1 MIAALIFQAIVAVIL
16 YTLLCGLLTI
26 QTALF
31 GSPWVNVAI
40 LVAALL
46 LIVNYLV
53 EQLSA
58 PFQPR
63 TTARPADM
71 IFGGLTVSGT
81 LLLFSVDPN
90 QIGTTPWIWQHPNA
104 VVEAVFHSGSD
115 PNAITYRAWRLV
127 IPVVFSLALLT
138 AAFGTYLLFADEA
151 DWPVPREWANSR
163 TTRLGVP
170 LYTRVGQL
178 ENELNDANTE
188 LKSHKLELDDYR
200 QRNSDLA
207 SEITTAEKTE
217 TALRQELIKASVD
230 LERLQ
235 AKLSDA
241 EAHHQMLIADRSEAF
256 KKLSE
261 AEAKLKQ
268 QDDYIVLLLKRIANA
283 NQSDDG
289 EAKRDHL
296 GYAEYSDNP
305 FHAQNDTPTQAP

>member
-1 MIAALIFQAIVAVIL
+1 M
-16 YTLLCGLLTI
+16 
-26 QTALF
+26 
-31 GSPWVNVAI
+31 P
-40 LVAALL
+40 
-46 LIVNYLV
+46 
-53 EQLSA
+53 
-58 PFQPR
+58 
-63 TTARPADM
+63 
-71 IFGGLTVSGT
+71 
-81 LLLFSVDPN
+81 
-90 QIGTTPWIWQHPNA
+90 
-104 VVEAVFHSGSD
+104 
-115 PNAITYRAWRLV
+115 
-127 IPVVFSLALLT
+127 
-138 AAFGTYLLFADEA
+138 
-151 DWPVPREWANSR
+151 SR
-163 TTRLGVP
+163 YCV
-170 LYTRVGQL
+170 
-178 ENELNDANTE
+178 
-188 LKSHKLELDDYR
+188 DDYR

-268 QDDYIVLLLKRIANA
+268 QDDYIALLLKRIANA

-305 FHAQNDTPTQAP
+305 FQAQNDTPTQDP